1 MSGLGDKLKGSA
13 QELAG
18 KMTGDQKLEAQG
30 KVGQIVGNVK
40 DKIDEVKDAAGEKV
54 NEMLDDV
61 KQKTE
66 GDKQ

>member
-18 KMTGDQKLEAQG
+18 KMTGDQELEAQG

-40 DKIDEVKDAAGEKV
+40 DTIDKVKDTAGEKV

-61 KQKTE
+61 KQKTA
-66 GDKQ
+66 GDK

>member
-40 DKIDEVKDAAGEKV
+40 DKIGEVKDAAGEKV